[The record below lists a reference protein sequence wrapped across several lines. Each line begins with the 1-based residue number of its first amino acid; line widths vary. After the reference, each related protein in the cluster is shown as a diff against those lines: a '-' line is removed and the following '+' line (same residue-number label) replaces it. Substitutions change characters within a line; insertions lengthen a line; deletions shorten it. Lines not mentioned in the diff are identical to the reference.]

1 MATVSITQAAKLSG
15 ISRATFY
22 RKYINTGVLSVATDA
37 NGHKQID
44 MSELLR
50 VFPDLKLT
58 DTKASGDA
66 KAIDND
72 KPDQSAE
79 VELLRQQ
86 LQESKEREN
95 WYRQQIAEE
104 KARAIEEK
112 LRAERAEIKLLEH
125 LAPDV
130 PKQNNHWWQFWK

>member
-22 RKYINTGVLSVATDA
+22 RKYINAGVLSVATDT

-44 MSELLR
+44 TSELLR
-50 VFPDLKLT
+50 VFPNLKLT
-58 DTKASGDA
+58 DGDTQ
-66 KAIDND
+66 AIEKD
-72 KPDQSAE
+72 KSDQSAE

-125 LAPDV
+125 LAHDT
-130 PKQNNHWWQFWK
+130 PKQNDHWWQFWK

>member
-44 MSELLR
+44 TSELLR

-58 DTKASGDA
+58 DTKASDDA